1 MGRKA
6 VALKGVQWHFDI
18 RYITYDPIPGHVL
31 FLVRLD
37 AKEKYVERLP
47 VGIEGNDDR
56 GLSFFP
62 ETGAEAAPEMAKAL
76 LYCFKNKVEGKSED
90 NLMPPSFK
98 LATDDATLARAVEKE
113 LGKLGVPSSQC
124 KVEVEKSDMR
134 VLFAQIQ
141 FEDAYRGFK
150 AKWGISAQ
158 EARMGEDVPSPPEA
172 IGFSNFK
179 PPSDFA
185 ASSGAEKGLEDV
197 QAMLDY
203 VQALLNASPMSD
215 ERLLNMENEV
225 MKVRLLFMEKPA
237 GIRKREADDGDGGA
251 AMDYGLRLYFGAG
264 VAPSRRLSR
273 KYLIQAALDA
283 SVLDSTRSIAHALL
297 TSWYTACQNDFRTRY
312 LFAAAHHANEAMRLT
327 LGRVPPPAVL
337 FFGKNL
343 LECEADRGT
352 RGLRSQFKHVWKA
365 VAKREGEMEAERN
378 AARLKRLTKPNR
390 YRCAT
395 VGCGI
400 EASSGKMLLRCAGK
414 CDPDKKPSYCSKECQ
429 KADWKNHKPFCIPGA
444 ACSVIDDSSNS
455 SNMGGY
461 KSAGAIGVPVQ
472 NADGTSTFVSSTTM
486 SASELREFRDVA
498 DGKAKAGNGVPSNI
512 QMERWEI

>member
-62 ETGAEAAPEMAKAL
+62 ETGADAAPEIAKAL
-76 LYCFKNKVEGKSED
+76 LYCFKNKVEGKSEN

-113 LGKLGVPSSQC
+113 LGKLGVPSNQC
-124 KVEVEKSDMR
+124 KVEVEKSDIR
-134 VLFAQIQ
+134 ALFAQIQ
-141 FEDAYRGFK
+141 FEDTYRSFK

-251 AMDYGLRLYFGAG
+251 AMDYGLRYGLGIYNFC
-264 VAPSRRLSR
+264 SSQ
-273 KYLIQAALDA
+273 LIVDLFVDCTLEL
-283 SVLDSTRSIAHALL
+283 VLLQVVV
-297 TSWYTACQNDFRTRY
+297 Y
-312 LFAAAHHANEAMRLT
+312 
-327 LGRVPPPAVL
+327 
-337 FFGKNL
+337 
-343 LECEADRGT
+343 
-352 RGLRSQFKHVWKA
+352 HV
-365 VAKREGEMEAERN
+365 
-378 AARLKRLTKPNR
+378 
-390 YRCAT
+390 
-395 VGCGI
+395 
-400 EASSGKMLLRCAGK
+400 
-414 CDPDKKPSYCSKECQ
+414 
-429 KADWKNHKPFCIPGA
+429 
-444 ACSVIDDSSNS
+444 
-455 SNMGGY
+455 
-461 KSAGAIGVPVQ
+461 
-472 NADGTSTFVSSTTM
+472 
-486 SASELREFRDVA
+486 
-498 DGKAKAGNGVPSNI
+498 NI
-512 QMERWEI
+512 